1 MEQIKNHQ
9 TYQLELKQIVEFP
22 RCRIY
27 RDFIRSLVTNKG
39 IRTNGGS
46 FLFYYIVLC
55 SYANYR
61 SSYRRTETMTY
72 LVGPGEWICTLA
84 DLRTWFRCR
93 FQHQAVSILEYLQ
106 KQNCITYS
114 LLENK
119 KVVKFKITDWPKD
132 NTVLEYNFP
141 CKKDD
146 GFFFFP
152 IAKVHELISMGK
164 CSEMDM
170 LLDMWIHTIYN
181 DPSVQGSYSGPVV
194 YYRNNTGNPVTSF
207 QTLGERWSHSKTTVS
222 RTLKKFEEMNL
233 ITLVS
238 FTGKHG
244 SMIYLN
250 DYLSVMFDISDVM
263 IDKEEIAMTMQL
275 PIHVPENKG
284 ELCVSEVV
292 KEEQVIV
299 PENDPC
305 VPKSHMQFI
314 IQKVAEMLKSQGIPC
329 CECPKTRY
337 ILSPLSPDCRNIVNI
352 YTLSIICPYGNAAY
366 RFELTVKSE
375 DKDYLERNPILK
387 DHADIVEKILK
398 GAE

>member
-1 MEQIKNHQ
+1 MD
-9 TYQLELKQIVEFP
+9 YQLELKQIVKFP

-27 RDFIRSLVTNKG
+27 RDFIRSLVTNKS

-61 SSYRRTETMTY
+61 SSYRRIELSTY
-72 LVGPGEWICTLA
+72 MMGPGEWICTLSE
-84 DLRTWFRCR
+84 LRIWFRCR
-93 FQHQAVSILEYLQ
+93 FQHQAVDILDFLQ
-106 KQNCITYS
+106 KQNYITYS
-114 LLENK
+114 LLENQ

-152 IAKVHELISMGK
+152 IAKVHEFISMGK

-170 LLDMWIHTIYN
+170 LLDMWIHAIYN
-181 DPSVQGSYSGPVV
+181 DPSVQGSCAGPVV
-194 YYRNNTGNPVTSF
+194 YYRNYTGNPVTSF
-207 QTLGERWSHSKTTVS
+207 QSLGKRWSHSKTTVS

-238 FTGKHG
+238 FAGKHG

-250 DYLSVMFDISDVM
+250 EYLSVMFDISDVM

-275 PIHVPENKG
+275 PIHVPENK
-284 ELCVSEVV
+284 EDICVSETV
-292 KEEQVIV
+292 KEEQITV
-299 PENDPC
+299 PENDSC
-305 VPKSHMQFI
+305 VPKSHMRFI
-314 IQKVAEMLKSQGIPC
+314 IQKVAELLKTQGIPC

-337 ILSPLSPDCRNIVNI
+337 ILSTLSSACKNTVNI
-352 YTLSIICPYGNAAY
+352 YTLDIICPYGKDAY
-366 RFELTVKSE
+366 RFELNIKPEEKNS
-375 DKDYLERNPILK
+375 LEKRPALK
-387 DHADIVEKILK
+387 DQAKIVDEILK
-398 GAE
+398 GDE